1 MLFGK
6 STINIG
12 MQAPDFQLPDQDS
25 TIHKLSDYIGS
36 TVVLYFFPMADT
48 PGWTKEA
55 CGFRDKFEIYESEN
69 TKIIG
74 VSFDTPDKLK
84 AFQDKYNIPY
94 TFLSDREKNR
104 RQDVWRKGMVFP

>member
-25 TIHKLSDYIGS
+25 TIHKLSDHIGS

-48 PGWTKEA
+48 PG
-55 CGFRDKFEIYESEN
+55 
-69 TKIIG
+69 
-74 VSFDTPDKLK
+74 
-84 AFQDKYNIPY
+84 
-94 TFLSDREKNR
+94 
-104 RQDVWRKGMVFP
+104 